1 MKPSAIA
8 TALLSFVSA
17 ALASAT
23 PETQTSKVILPADF
37 KPPQVFKNANL
48 VHVISLEKNY
58 VKEQINVL
66 VENVAS
72 EPQTEYY
79 VPFTADQLPRVGGFE
94 VKDRKDASA
103 GTFATEV
110 VEYDPLSDVQYYR
123 IQLPTPLKPGAQQ
136 TLGITFYYL
145 KAYYPLPAAVPQDEN
160 QFLAYDFSV
169 YAPSAYPTLKQKT
182 EVKAISSSIP
192 DYTKLPGNGD
202 VKEFPVKQGAKLT
215 YGPFDEKPAGAVS
228 PARVRF
234 EYTKPV
240 THVKE
245 LERDIEVSH
254 WGGNVAFGERYDLYH
269 RGANLSTLF
278 NRVKW
283 AQAQFYNPPTHAL
296 KELRV
301 PLQVGSVDAYFVD
314 TIGNV
319 STSRFRTNRR
329 EALLELKPRYP
340 LFGGWKYPFTIGW
353 NSDAANFVRKTATG
367 GYVLK
372 VPFLEGPKQPEGVE
386 YEHINVRVVL
396 PEGAENVKFYTNI
409 PESAITSTS
418 IDLTK
423 TYLDTVGRTTVT
435 IKARNL
441 VDEFRDRQLIISY
454 DAPLSSALRKPL
466 VIFVSHP
473 GSKDPPP
480 CLRLASCLASWWW
493 WVGMEMAWV
502 ANPKETGQDAGLEA
516 KHTFKKDLVLHS
528 FRVLHP
534 LSLFLLASLQLNFS
548 PTYHPQPSFKS
559 PKMCFRTEPKTKYYY
574 HEEIV
579 PARRHHGHHHHHH
592 HHSHS
597 RSPRASYTSVT
608 RRSYSHSPRTSGR
621 VVYESRYV

>member
-1 MKPSAIA
+1 MSHPNPKPS
-8 TALLSFVSA
+8 
-17 ALASAT
+17 
-23 PETQTSKVILPADF
+23 
-37 KPPQVFKNANL
+37 
-48 VHVISLEKNY
+48 
-58 VKEQINVL
+58 
-66 VENVAS
+66 
-72 EPQTEYY
+72 
-79 VPFTADQLPRVGGFE
+79 GFE

-192 DYTKLPGNGD
+192 DYTKLPGSGD

-254 WGGNVAFGERYDLYH
+254 WGGNVAFEERYDLYH

-466 VIFVSHP
+466 VIFVSV
-473 GSKDPPP
+473 
-480 CLRLASCLASWWW
+480 LA
-493 WVGMEMAWV
+493 VYITAWALGKV
-502 ANPKETGQDAGLEA
+502 QTG
-516 KHTFKKDLVLHS
+516 FK
-528 FRVLHP
+528 
-534 LSLFLLASLQLNFS
+534 
-548 PTYHPQPSFKS
+548 
-559 PKMCFRTEPKTKYYY
+559 
-574 HEEIV
+574 
-579 PARRHHGHHHHHH
+579 
-592 HHSHS
+592 
-597 RSPRASYTSVT
+597 PRK
-608 RRSYSHSPRTSGR
+608 
-621 VVYESRYV
+621 